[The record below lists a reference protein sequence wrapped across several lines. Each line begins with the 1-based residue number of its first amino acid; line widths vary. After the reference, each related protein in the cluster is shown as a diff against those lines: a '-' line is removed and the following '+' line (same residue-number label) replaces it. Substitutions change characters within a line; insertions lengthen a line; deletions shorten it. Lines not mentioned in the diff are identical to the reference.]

1 MYGDEDMRTC
11 GWCYDDVVICHGD
24 KVNMKKNL
32 TELWRHA
39 RFMEKLLG
47 HNCDFY
53 SCVLRE
59 TKR

>member
-39 RFMEKLLG
+39 RFMEK
-47 HNCDFY
+47 
-53 SCVLRE
+53 
-59 TKR
+59 